1 MERDD
6 IIEYSLGAQH
16 SEEEGVKIR
25 KKIWKVTALLSI
37 ITIVEVAVGIM
48 FSKSN
53 PNVSDGVW
61 ESIKYGYIVLTLV
74 KAAYIVL
81 EFMHLGHERK
91 SMKLTVL
98 VPYIVF
104 LIYLIFISLNE
115 AIAVS
120 DSNFPINGNI
130 NF

>member
-16 SEEEGVKIR
+16 SEEEGAKIR
-25 KKIWKVTALLSI
+25 KKIWKVTVLLSI
-37 ITIVEVAVGIM
+37 ITIVEVGVGVL

-53 PNVSDGVW
+53 PNVSDAAWQG
-61 ESIKYGYIVLTLV
+61 IKYGYIILTLV
-74 KAAYIVL
+74 KAGYIVM

-91 SMKLTVL
+91 GMKLTVL
-98 VPYIVF
+98 VPYIFFV
-104 LIYLIFISLNE
+104 IYLIFISLSE
-115 AIAVS
+115 ANAVS
-120 DSNFPINGNI
+120 DTNFPLNA

>member
-16 SEEEGVKIR
+16 SEEEGKKIR
-25 KKIWKVTALLSI
+25 KNIMKVTLLLSA
-37 ITIVEVAVGIM
+37 ITALEVIVGVFASKTVVGEG
-48 FSKSN
+48 ST
-53 PNVSDGVW
+53 W
-61 ESIKYGYIVLTLV
+61 EMIKYGYIILTVV
-74 KAAYIVL
+74 KAGYIVM

-91 SMKLTVL
+91 GMKLTVL

-104 LIYLIFISLNE
+104 ILYLIFIAINE

-120 DSNFPINGNI
+120 GVNFTNVN
-130 NF
+130 

>member
-16 SEEEGVKIR
+16 SEEQGAAIR
-25 KKIWKVTALLSI
+25 KNIWKVTLLLSI
-37 ITIVEVAVGIM
+37 ITAVEVAVGIM

-53 PNVSDGVW
+53 PDVTAGTW
-61 ESIKYGYIVLTLV
+61 EAIKYGYIILTLV
-74 KAAYIVL
+74 KAGYIVM

-98 VPYIVF
+98 IPYIF
-104 LIYLIFISLNE
+104 FILYLIFIAVNE
-115 AIAVS
+115 AISVGDA
-120 DSNFPINGNI
+120 NFPLN
-130 NF
+130 

>member
-16 SEEEGVKIR
+16 SEEQGAAIR
-25 KKIWKVTALLSI
+25 KNIWKVTLLLSI
-37 ITIVEVAVGIM
+37 ITAVEVAVGIM

-53 PNVSDGVW
+53 PDVTAGTW
-61 ESIKYGYIVLTLV
+61 EAIKYGYIILTLV
-74 KAAYIVL
+74 KAGYIVM

-98 VPYIVF
+98 VPYIF
-104 LIYLIFISLNE
+104 FILYLIFIAVNE
-115 AIAVS
+115 AISVGDA
-120 DSNFPINGNI
+120 NFPLN
-130 NF
+130 

>member
-6 IIEYSLGAQH
+6 IIEYSVGAQH

-25 KKIWKVTALLSI
+25 KKIWKVTALLSA
-37 ITIVEVAVGIM
+37 ITLLEVAVGIW

-53 PNVSDGVW
+53 PNVTAGVW
-61 ESIKYGYIVLTLV
+61 ETIKYCYIILTLV
-74 KAAYIVL
+74 KAGYIVL

-115 AIAVS
+115 ATAVS
-120 DSNFPINGNI
+120 DSNFPLNSNI
-130 NF
+130 

>member
-16 SEEEGVKIR
+16 SEEEGKKIR
-25 KKIWKVTALLSI
+25 KNIMKVTLLLSA
-37 ITIVEVAVGIM
+37 ITAIEVIVGV
-48 FSKSN
+48 FWSKSN
-53 PNVSDGVW
+53 PDVSAGTW
-61 ESIKYGYIVLTLV
+61 EMIKYGYIILTIV
-74 KAAYIVL
+74 KAGYIVM

-91 SMKLTVL
+91 GMKLTVL

-104 LIYLIFISLNE
+104 VLYLIFIAINE

-120 DSNFPINGNI
+120 GANFTDVN
-130 NF
+130 

>member
-16 SEEEGVKIR
+16 SEEAGAKIR
-25 KKIWKVTALLSI
+25 KRIWVITGWLSL
-37 ITIVEVAVGIM
+37 ITTVEVIVGAL

-53 PNVSDGVW
+53 PDVTAGTW
-61 ESIKYGYIVLTLV
+61 ELIKYGYLILTV
-74 KAAYIVL
+74 IKARMIVL

-91 SMKLTVL
+91 SMKLTIL
-98 VPYIVF
+98 VPYIF
-104 LIYLIFISLNE
+104 FILYLIFIALNE

-120 DSNFPINGNI
+120 DTNFDVH
-130 NF
+130 

>member
-16 SEEEGVKIR
+16 SEEEGAKIR
-25 KKIWKVTALLSI
+25 KNIWKVTALLSI
-37 ITIVEVAVGIM
+37 ITFVEVVVGVM

-53 PNVSDGVW
+53 PDVSAGTW
-61 ESIKYGYIVLTLV
+61 EAIKYGYIILTLV
-74 KAAYIVL
+74 KAGYIVL

-98 VPYIVF
+98 VPYIF
-104 LIYLIFISLNE
+104 FILYLIFIAINE
-115 AIAVS
+115 AMAVS
-120 DSNFPINGNI
+120 EANFPLN
-130 NF
+130 